1 MNLLRPSL
9 TCAAVFVAAAMF
21 FCGSVPN
28 IARAAGVPAAEW
40 DAYKAKFLDGN
51 GRIIDNGNG
60 NISHSEGQ
68 GYGLILA
75 YLANDPADFEK
86 IWSFT
91 RTELLLRDDGLA
103 VWKWDPDAKPHVI
116 DTNNASDGDLL
127 IAYGLA
133 LGGAA
138 WNRSDYTSAARIIAR
153 SLLKNAVIDHAGR
166 TVLLPGIEG
175 FGAGDREDGPIVNP
189 SYWVYEA
196 LPIMNMLAPSD
207 RWQKLA
213 DDGQL
218 LLRAMRFGPRHLPAD
233 WVSLARQPKPAE
245 GFAPEY
251 GYNAVRVPLYLVR
264 AGITD
269 RALLTWLAD
278 ATTVSPGATGTFDV
292 VTGDVKET
300 LSDPGYRLVH
310 QLTACVV
317 DGKKLADDVRRFEP
331 VLYYPSTLHLLGMA
345 FIAEKHP
352 ECL

>member
-1 MNLLRPSL
+1 MRFERSRLA
-9 TCAAVFVAAAMF
+9 CAAFCVAIVMLLTGGKVSMAH
-21 FCGSVPN
+21 
-28 IARAAGVPAAEW
+28 AAGVPAAEW
-40 DAYKAKFLDGN
+40 DAYKAKFLDGS

-75 YLANDPADFEK
+75 YLANNPADFEQ

-103 VWKWDPDAKPHVI
+103 VWKWDPQAKPHVI

-138 WNRSDYTSAARIIAR
+138 WNRADYTAAAKRIAR
-153 SLLKNAVIDHAGR
+153 TILKSAVIDSAGR
-166 TVLLPGIEG
+166 TVILPGLEG
-175 FGAGDREDGPIVNP
+175 FGRDDREDGPVINP

-207 RWQKLA
+207 RWQKLR
-213 DDGQL
+213 DDGET

-233 WVSLARQPKPAE
+233 WVSIARQPKPAD
-245 GFAPEY
+245 GFSPEY
-251 GYNAVRVPLYLVR
+251 GYNAIRIPLYLAR
-264 AGITD
+264 AGVTD
-269 RALLTWLAD
+269 RALLTWLSE
-278 ATTVSPGATGTFDV
+278 ATTVSPGSTGTFDV
-292 VTGDVKET
+292 TTGQVKET
-300 LSDPGYRLVH
+300 LSDPGYRLVNH
-310 QLTACVV
+310 LVACVV
-317 DGKKLADDVRRFEP
+317 DGAKLPDDARRFEP
-331 VLYYPSTLHLLGMA
+331 VLYYPSTLQLLGLA

>member
-1 MNLLRPSL
+1 MRRGPTLLS
-9 TCAAVFVAAAMF
+9 CASALLAGAIVLVS
-21 FCGSVPN
+21 GLSHP
-28 IARAAGVPAAEW
+28 ARAGGVPAAQW
-40 DAYKAKFLDGN
+40 QAYKQKFLDGS

-75 YLANDPADFEK
+75 YLANEEADFDQ

-103 VWKWDPDAKPHVI
+103 VWKWDPNAKPHVV

-138 WNRSDYTSAARIIAR
+138 WNRADYTAAARAIAR
-153 SLLKNAVIDHAGR
+153 ALLKSAVVEKDGH
-166 TVLLPGIEG
+166 TVLLPGLEG
-175 FGAGDREDGPIVNP
+175 FGENERADGPVINP

-207 RWQKLA
+207 RWQKLS
-213 DDGQL
+213 DDGKAL
-218 LLRAMRFGPRHLPAD
+218 LGAMRFGPRKLPAD
-233 WVSLARQPKPAE
+233 WVSIAQQPRPAE

-251 GYNAVRVPLYLVR
+251 GYNAVRIPLYLMR
-264 AGITD
+264 AGVAD
-269 RALLTWLAD
+269 QSLLTWLAQATSASPD
-278 ATTVSPGATGTFDV
+278 ATSTFDIPS
-292 VTGDVKET
+292 GNVKDT
-300 LSDPGYRLVH
+300 LSDPGYRLVNH
-310 QLTACVV
+310 MVGCVV
-317 DGKKLADDVRRFEP
+317 SGTKLPDDLRRFEP
-331 VLYYPSTLHLLGMA
+331 LFYYPSTLQLLGLA
-345 FIAEKHP
+345 FITEKHP